1 MGEKNKPAVIQ
12 SNGSGAPDQVQ
23 KLKSTV
29 LQLESTLSKRNKE
42 IASLKKQTGESGGK
56 KQVFVFIIFV
66 CQSTSPSFS
75 TSSRVTLLSWPSL
88 WKRPALKTKAKIH
101 LFV

>member
-1 MGEKNKPAVIQ
+1 MWSIKIQKTIDFKKGLNTPKLVLAIFLKVHKNKPVFVQ
-12 SNGSGAPDQVQ
+12 SNGGGAPDQVQ

-56 KQVFVFIIFV
+56 KQVG
-66 CQSTSPSFS
+66 
-75 TSSRVTLLSWPSL
+75 
-88 WKRPALKTKAKIH
+88 
-101 LFV
+101 